1 MNEEEKQRNRDL
13 RRSNHANAAT
23 RGCIYSEINSSC
35 IKTLMKDIDKAD
47 NEKLTSDKVKEL
59 LLIAKECND
68 TSKKLLVSSQTSI
81 GRRTC
86 TTYAS
91 KQLKQMQSAQKNKE
105 AVEAIK
111 SISQFIVQE
120 PMIQMTNR
128 VVSIDQS
135 GMS

>member
-1 MNEEEKQRNRDL
+1 MNEEEKKRNRDL
-13 RRSNHANAAT
+13 RRSNHANAAV
-23 RGCIYSEINSSC
+23 RSCIFSEINSSC
-35 IKTLMKDIDKAD
+35 IKTLIKDIDKTD
-47 NEKLTSDKVKEL
+47 NEKLASDKVKEL

-81 GRRTC
+81 GRCTC

-91 KQLKQMQSAQKNKE
+91 KQLNQLQSAQRNKE
-105 AVEAIK
+105 DVETIK

-120 PMIQMTNR
+120 QMIQMTNR